1 MKWARF
7 SPTDSEGRS
16 NNSVP
21 EHSLKETNKLGF
33 LKFLT
38 LYIIVRDSSRFEFY
52 VGHQVQS
59 KMSCTPWGQVGR

>member
-21 EHSLKETNKLGF
+21 EHSLKETNKLSF

-52 VGHQVQS
+52 VGH
-59 KMSCTPWGQVGR
+59 

>member
-16 NNSVP
+16 NNGVP
-21 EHSLKETNKLGF
+21 EHSLKETNKLSF

-52 VGHQVQS
+52 VGH
-59 KMSCTPWGQVGR
+59 